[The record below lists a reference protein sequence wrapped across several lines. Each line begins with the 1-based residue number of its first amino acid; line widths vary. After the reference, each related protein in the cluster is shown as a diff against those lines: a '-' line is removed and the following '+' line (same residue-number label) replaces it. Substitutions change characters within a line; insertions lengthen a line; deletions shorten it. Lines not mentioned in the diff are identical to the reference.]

1 MRRRFVIGRGAALA
15 IFFVVLAGCGS
26 GPVSTPLVVS
36 YPAATAGADPIP
48 ISLIDQTGT
57 VTAIAAVADASAS
70 VGVDVAPGLAQ
81 AIRVSWQGG
90 PCDDRVT
97 LVLNAVGGGYEL
109 AIHNHPT
116 ITAGLTCDASSVA
129 RAVDITF
136 NRHLDP
142 GQLTL
147 NVEYP

>member
-15 IFFVVLAGCGS
+15 IFFAVLAVLAGCGS
-26 GPVSTPLVVS
+26 GPVSTPFIVS

-70 VGVDVAPGLAQ
+70 AGVDVAPGLSQ
-81 AIRVSWQGG
+81 ALRVSWQGG

-97 LVLNAVGGGYEL
+97 L
-109 AIHNHPT
+109 
-116 ITAGLTCDASSVA
+116 
-129 RAVDITF
+129 
-136 NRHLDP
+136 
-142 GQLTL
+142 
-147 NVEYP
+147 